1 MEILI
6 FIVGII
12 VGVAMGYFIARSR
25 SGALEA
31 QVTMLTERERAA
43 QEQARIDIANLK
55 EELHQQHEHNIATT
69 KDEMRQEHERNIARL
84 EEQHR
89 EAMAAQE
96 KRFNEMSLRLTE
108 QMKNATADMLKQRQ
122 EEFAQSSNR
131 DLGQIV
137 TPLRETIAGMK
148 QAMDESTVKHASMTS
163 EMKTTMESMMRHSQ
177 AAKESTDK
185 LAQVFQF
192 GNKLQGIWGERV
204 LDELLQSQGLT
215 PGIHYDNQPTMRDA
229 AGNTLKSDDGE
240 ALRPDV
246 ILHLDQQRE
255 VIIDSKVSLRA
266 FIDYVGEEDPSRR
279 EQHLKAHVESINRHV
294 KELAR
299 KNYANYVQPP
309 KVKMD
314 YVIMFVP
321 HSGALWTAL
330 NAQPDL
336 WRRAMEQNVF
346 IADEQSLYAALRIVD
361 LTWTQ
366 IKQAQNH
373 EKVYALANEMLNRVG
388 QFWKNYE
395 EMGKALENA
404 SKAWEKGRSKIT
416 EGGQSINTTATKLIT
431 LGAKQN
437 DKNPLPQLPEEN

>member
-1 MEILI
+1 MEILL
-6 FIVGII
+6 FVLGII

-43 QEQARIDIANLK
+43 QEQARIDIANVK
-55 EELHQQHEHNIATT
+55 EELRQQHEHNIATT
-69 KDEMRQEHERNIARL
+69 KEEMRQEHERNITRL

-122 EEFAQSSNR
+122 EEFTQSSNR

-163 EMKTTMESMMRHSQ
+163 EMKTTMENMMRHSQ

-255 VIIDSKVSLRA
+255 VVIDSKVSLSA
-266 FIDYVGEEDPSRR
+266 FIDYVGEEDPIRR

-299 KNYANYVQPP
+299 KNYSCYIQPP

-395 EMGKALENA
+395 DMGKALENA

-437 DKNPLPQLPEEN
+437 DKNPLPQLPEE

>member
-1 MEILI
+1 MEILL
-6 FIVGII
+6 FVLGII

-404 SKAWEKGRSKIT
+404 SKAWEKGRGKIT

>member
-1 MEILI
+1 MEILL
-6 FIVGII
+6 FVLGII
-12 VGVAMGYFIARSR
+12 VGVAMGFFIARSR

-43 QEQARIDIANLK
+43 QEQARIDIANVK
-55 EELHQQHEHNIATT
+55 EELRQQHEHNIATT
-69 KDEMRQEHERNIARL
+69 KEEMRQEHERNITRL

-122 EEFAQSSNR
+122 EEFTQSSNR

-163 EMKTTMESMMRHSQ
+163 EMKTTMENMMRHSQ

-255 VIIDSKVSLRA
+255 VVIDSKVSLSA
-266 FIDYVGEEDPSRR
+266 FIDYVGEEDPIRR

-299 KNYANYVQPP
+299 KNYSCYIQPP

-395 EMGKALENA
+395 DMGKALENA

-437 DKNPLPQLPEEN
+437 DKNPLPQLPEE

>member
-1 MEILI
+1 MEILL
-6 FIVGII
+6 FVLGII
-12 VGVAMGYFIARSR
+12 VGVAMGFFIARSR

-43 QEQARIDIANLK
+43 QEQARIDIANVK
-55 EELHQQHEHNIATT
+55 EELRQQHERNITTT

-84 EEQHR
+84 EDQHR
-89 EAMAAQE
+89 EAMTAQE

-122 EEFAQSSNR
+122 EEFTQSSNR

-163 EMKTTMESMMRHSQ
+163 EMKTTMENMMRHSQ

-266 FIDYVGEEDPSRR
+266 FIDYVGEEDPTRR

-294 KELAR
+294 RELAR

-395 EMGKALENA
+395 DMGKALENA

-416 EGGQSINTTATKLIT
+416 EGGQSINTTATKLIS

-437 DKNPLPQLPEEN
+437 DKNPLPQLPEE

>member
-1 MEILI
+1 MEILL
-6 FIVGII
+6 FVLGII

-43 QEQARIDIANLK
+43 QEQARIDIANVK
-55 EELHQQHEHNIATT
+55 EELRQQHEHNIATT
-69 KDEMRQEHERNIARL
+69 KEEMRQEHERNITRL

-89 EAMAAQE
+89 EAMTAQE

-122 EEFAQSSNR
+122 EEFTQSSNR

-148 QAMDESTVKHASMTS
+148 QAMDENTVKHASMTS
-163 EMKTTMESMMRHSQ
+163 EMKTTMENMMRHSQ

-229 AGNTLKSDDGE
+229 AGNTLKSNDGE

-255 VIIDSKVSLRA
+255 VVIDSKVSLSA
-266 FIDYVGEEDPSRR
+266 FIDYVGEEDPIRR

-299 KNYANYVQPP
+299 KNYSCYIQPP

-395 EMGKALENA
+395 DMGKALENA

-437 DKNPLPQLPEEN
+437 DKNPLPQLPEE

>member
-1 MEILI
+1 MEILL
-6 FIVGII
+6 FVLGII

-43 QEQARIDIANLK
+43 QEQARIDIANVK
-55 EELHQQHEHNIATT
+55 EELRQQHEHNIATT
-69 KDEMRQEHERNIARL
+69 KDELRRDHQLDLSRL
-84 EEQHR
+84 EAQHR

-96 KRFNEMSLRLTE
+96 RQFNETSLRLTE
-108 QMKNATADMLKQRQ
+108 QMKNATATMLKQRQ
-122 EEFAQSSNR
+122 EEFAAASNR
-131 DLGQIV
+131 DLGHIV
-137 TPLRETIAGMK
+137 TPLRETIASMK
-148 QAMDESTVKHASMTS
+148 QAMDDNTVKNASMTS
-163 EMKTTMESMMRHSQ
+163 EMKATMESMMRHSQ
-177 AAKESTDK
+177 AAKESTDE
-185 LAQVFQF
+185 LARVFKF
-192 GNKLQGIWGERV
+192 GNKLQGIWGETV

-215 PGIHYDNQPTMRDA
+215 PGIHYDPQPTMRDA
-229 AGNTLKSDDGE
+229 AGNAIKGDDNE
-240 ALRPDV
+240 SLHPDV
-246 ILHLDQQRE
+246 ILHLDQQRDV
-255 VIIDSKVSLRA
+255 VIDAKVSLSA
-266 FIDYVGEEDPSRR
+266 FIDYVGEEDTSRR
-279 EQHLKAHVESINRHV
+279 EQCLKAHVESINRHV

-299 KNYANYVQPP
+299 KNYSRYIQPP

-373 EKVYALANEMLNRVG
+373 EKVYALANEMLTRVG
-388 QFWKNYE
+388 LFWKHYE
-395 EMGKALENA
+395 DMGKALENA
-404 SKAWEKGRSKIT
+404 SKAWEKGRNKIT
-416 EGGQSINTTATKLIT
+416 EGGQSINTTATKLIA
-431 LGAKQN
+431 LGAKN
-437 DKNPLPQLPEEN
+437 SDKNPLPQLPEE

>member
-1 MEILI
+1 MEILL
-6 FIVGII
+6 FVLGII

-43 QEQARIDIANLK
+43 QEQARIDIANVK
-55 EELHQQHEHNIATT
+55 EELRQQHEHNIATT
-69 KDEMRQEHERNIARL
+69 KEEMRQEHERNITRL

-89 EAMAAQE
+89 EAMTAQE

-122 EEFAQSSNR
+122 EEFTQSSNR

-163 EMKTTMESMMRHSQ
+163 EMKTTMENMMRHSQ

-255 VIIDSKVSLRA
+255 VVIDSKVSLSA
-266 FIDYVGEEDPSRR
+266 FIDYVGEEDPIRR

-299 KNYANYVQPP
+299 KNYSCYIQPP

-395 EMGKALENA
+395 DMGKALENA

-437 DKNPLPQLPEEN
+437 DKNPLPQLPEE

>member
-1 MEILI
+1 MEILL
-6 FIVGII
+6 FVLGII

-43 QEQARIDIANLK
+43 QEQARIDIANVK
-55 EELHQQHEHNIATT
+55 EELRQQHEHNIATT
-69 KDEMRQEHERNIARL
+69 KEEMRQEHERNITRL

-89 EAMAAQE
+89 EAMTAQE

-122 EEFAQSSNR
+122 EEFTQSSNR

-163 EMKTTMESMMRHSQ
+163 EMKTTMENMMRHSQ
-177 AAKESTDK
+177 AAKESSDK

-246 ILHLDQQRE
+246 ILHLDQQRD
-255 VIIDSKVSLRA
+255 VIIDAKVSLSA
-266 FIDYVGEEDPSRR
+266 FIDYVGEEDPIRR

-299 KNYANYVQPP
+299 KNYSRYIQPP

-373 EKVYALANEMLNRVG
+373 EKVYALANEMLTRVG
-388 QFWKNYE
+388 LFWKHYE
-395 EMGKALENA
+395 DMGKALENA

-416 EGGQSINTTATKLIT
+416 SGGQSINTTATKLIA
-431 LGAKQN
+431 LGAKN
-437 DKNPLPQLPEEN
+437 SDKNPLPQLPEE

>member
-1 MEILI
+1 MEILL
-6 FIVGII
+6 FVLGII

-43 QEQARIDIANLK
+43 QEQARIDIANVK
-55 EELHQQHEHNIATT
+55 EELRRDHQL
-69 KDEMRQEHERNIARL
+69 DLSRL
-84 EEQHR
+84 EAQHR

-96 KRFNEMSLRLTE
+96 RQFNETSLRLTE
-108 QMKNATADMLKQRQ
+108 QMKNATATMLKQRQ
-122 EEFAQSSNR
+122 EEFAAASNR
-131 DLGQIV
+131 DLGHIV
-137 TPLRETIAGMK
+137 TPLRETIASMK
-148 QAMDESTVKHASMTS
+148 QAMDDNTVKNASMTS
-163 EMKTTMESMMRHSQ
+163 EMKATMESMMRHSQ
-177 AAKESTDK
+177 AAKESTDE
-185 LAQVFQF
+185 LARVFKF
-192 GNKLQGIWGERV
+192 GNKLQGIWGETV

-215 PGIHYDNQPTMRDA
+215 PGIHYDPQPTMRDA
-229 AGNTLKSDDGE
+229 AGNAIKGDDNE
-240 ALRPDV
+240 SLRPDV
-246 ILHLDQQRE
+246 ILHLDQQRD
-255 VIIDSKVSLRA
+255 VIIDAKVSLSA
-266 FIDYVGEEDPSRR
+266 FIDYVGEEDTSRR
-279 EQHLKAHVESINRHV
+279 EQCLKAHVESINRHV

-299 KNYANYVQPP
+299 KNYSRYIQPP

-373 EKVYALANEMLNRVG
+373 EKVYALANEMLTRVG
-388 QFWKNYE
+388 LFWKHYE
-395 EMGKALENA
+395 DMGKALENA

-416 EGGQSINTTATKLIT
+416 SGGQSINTTATKLIA
-431 LGAKQN
+431 LGAKN
-437 DKNPLPQLPEEN
+437 SDKNPLPQLPEE

>member
-1 MEILI
+1 MEILL
-6 FIVGII
+6 FVLGII

-43 QEQARIDIANLK
+43 QEQARIDIANVK
-55 EELHQQHEHNIATT
+55 EELRQQHEHNIATT
-69 KDEMRQEHERNIARL
+69 KEEMRQEHERNITRL

-89 EAMAAQE
+89 EAMTAQE

-122 EEFAQSSNR
+122 EEFTQSSNR

-163 EMKTTMESMMRHSQ
+163 EMKTTMENMMRHSQ
-177 AAKESTDK
+177 AAKDSTDK

-215 PGIHYDNQPTMRDA
+215 PEIHYDNQPTMRDA

-255 VIIDSKVSLRA
+255 VVIDSKVSLSA
-266 FIDYVGEEDPSRR
+266 FIDYVGEEDPIRR

-299 KNYANYVQPP
+299 KNYSCYIQPP

-395 EMGKALENA
+395 DMGKALENA

-437 DKNPLPQLPEEN
+437 DKNPLPQLPEE

>member
-1 MEILI
+1 MEILL
-6 FIVGII
+6 FVLGII

-43 QEQARIDIANLK
+43 QEQARIDIANVK
-55 EELHQQHEHNIATT
+55 EELRQQHEHNIATT
-69 KDEMRQEHERNIARL
+69 KEEMRQEHERNITRL

-89 EAMAAQE
+89 EAMTAQE

-122 EEFAQSSNR
+122 EEFTQSSNR

-163 EMKTTMESMMRHSQ
+163 EMKTTMENMMRHSQ

-185 LAQVFQF
+185 LTQVFQF

-255 VIIDSKVSLRA
+255 VVIDSKVSLSA
-266 FIDYVGEEDPSRR
+266 FIDYVGEEDPIRR

-299 KNYANYVQPP
+299 KNYSCYIQPP

-395 EMGKALENA
+395 DMGKALENA

-437 DKNPLPQLPEEN
+437 DKNPLPQLPEE